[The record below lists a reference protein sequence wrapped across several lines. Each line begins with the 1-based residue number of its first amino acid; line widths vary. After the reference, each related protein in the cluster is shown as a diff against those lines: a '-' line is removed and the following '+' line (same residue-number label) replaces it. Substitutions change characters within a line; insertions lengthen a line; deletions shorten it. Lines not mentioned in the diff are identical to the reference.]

1 MGKVLPP
8 WCKRARKALIDKDMN
23 FGDLATT
30 TGYTRDYVS
39 ALLNGRQYGEEAVS
53 KISGILG
60 IKPPK
65 NSMYL

>member
-30 TGYTRDYVS
+30 EYVS

>member
-23 FGDLATT
+23 FGDLAAT
-30 TGYTRDYVS
+30 TGYTREYVS
-39 ALLNGRQYGEEAVS
+39 ALLNGRQEAVS

>member
-1 MGKVLPP
+1 
-8 WCKRARKALIDKDMN
+8 MN
-23 FGDLATT
+23 FGDLAAT
-30 TGYTRDYVS
+30 TGYTREYVS

>member
-8 WCKRARKALIDKDMN
+8 WCKRARKALID
-23 FGDLATT
+23 LATT
-30 TGYTRDYVS
+30 TGYTREYVS
-39 ALLNGRQYGEEAVS
+39 GLLNGRQYGEEAVS